1 MMHAEKHTGKTSILK
16 NNLDALENWYPELYK
31 RVVELPEEIPDYIVR
46 TGEKSSFL
54 NVLFRG
60 PDKNTFYYDND
71 DPIGYSPRYIKSLDL
86 NYAPFLVF
94 LGFGLGY
101 HIVTTLNGF
110 SKSHQIRHI
119 VIVEKDIELFKAALR
134 IFDFSQVIMHPDIE
148 LIIGYQHQDLFV
160 AFRSYFANN
169 PQVLEYSRNLKFIIM
184 PALHRSEN
192 EYYGNA
198 YQIFKNAMIHVFDY
212 IGNDPYDSLIGLYQ
226 TISNLHPMIQD
237 PGIITFKNC
246 FQGKPAIV
254 IGAGPSLNK
263 NIHFLKKASHKAILI
278 SVDAAL
284 RPLLDVGIRPHVVTN
299 IEMTKGQ
306 DLFFS
311 NLEGVEDTFFVFS
324 PVVPPET
331 YDAFKGPKI
340 LAHRYEEIM
349 QWLDIPKGALEGGPL
364 VGNFAF
370 NIAQYLGCC
379 PIILAGQDLSFKLTG
394 ATHVK
399 GNVFGHIDEY
409 KNDTLEVEGNYNETL
424 LTTRSFDE
432 GRKRLELQVQEFDGL
447 VINATEGGAKIR
459 GTLFLGLRNAID
471 NYCKTDFNPLCDLKR
486 IWAAEKAEQ
495 KDTKSELKRIDAIIE
510 ESLSELDSAT
520 VDCRHSIEMIESVLN
535 QNQLLIDDKPNP
547 KVVQVIR
554 SVSRELNKTRK
565 NIISLPSFVTFEM
578 VIQSYHFDLEIRRN
592 FTREQYSH
600 PDFAELKS
608 FLLMK
613 EWFATVGQL
622 ILSTYYAIR
631 REKAILQGKALPF
644 K

>member
-1 MMHAEKHTGKTSILK
+1 MMYAEKLISNTGIVEK
-16 NNLDALENWYPELYK
+16 NLNALENWYPELYK
-31 RVVELPEEIPDYIVR
+31 RLMELPEKIPDYIVR
-46 TGEKSSFL
+46 TGDKNSFL

-60 PDKNTFYYDND
+60 ADRNTLYYDND
-71 DPIGYSPRYIKSLDL
+71 DPVGYSHRYIESLDL

-101 HIVTTLNGF
+101 HIVTALNDF
-110 SKSHQIRHI
+110 SEGHQIRHI
-119 VIVEKDIELFKAALR
+119 VIIEKDIEMFKAALNL
-134 IFDFSQVIMHPDIE
+134 FDFSQMIMHPDIE
-148 LIIGYQHQDLFV
+148 LIIGYQPQDLFV

-184 PALHRSEN
+184 PAVHRSEN

-198 YQIFKNAMIHVFDY
+198 CQIFKNAMIHVFEY
-212 IGNDPYDSLIGLYQ
+212 IGNDPYDSLIGLSQ

-237 PGIITFKNC
+237 PGIIAFKDC
-246 FQGKPAIV
+246 FQGKPGIV

-263 NIHFLKKASHKAILI
+263 NIQFLKKASHKALLI

-284 RPLLDVGIRPHVVTN
+284 KPLLDAGIRPHIVTN
-299 IEMTKGQ
+299 IERTKGQ

-311 NLEGVEDTFFVFS
+311 NLEGLEDTFFVFS

-370 NIAQYLGCC
+370 NIAQYLGCG
-379 PIILAGQDLSFKLTG
+379 PIILVGQDLSFKMTG

-399 GNVFGHIDEY
+399 GNVFGHIDDY
-409 KNDTLEVEGNYNETL
+409 KKDTVEVEGNYNETL

-432 GRKRLELQVQEFDGL
+432 GRKRLEIQVQEINGL

-459 GTLFLGLRNAID
+459 GALFLGLRNAID
-471 NYCKTDFNPLCDLKR
+471 NYCKADFDPLCDLKR
-486 IWAAEKAEQ
+486 LWAAEKAKQ
-495 KDTKSELKRIDAIIE
+495 KDPKSELKRIDAIMD
-510 ESLSELDSAT
+510 ESLYELNSAT
-520 VDCRHSIEMIESVLN
+520 VDCKHGIETIESVLN
-535 QNQLLIDDKPNP
+535 QHQLLTGGKPNP
-547 KVVQVIR
+547 TLLRIIKP
-554 SVSRELNKTRK
+554 VSKELNRVREK
-565 NIISLPSFVTFEM
+565 IISLPSFVTFEM

-592 FTREQYSH
+592 FTRDQYSH

-631 REKAILQGKALPF
+631 REKAVL
-644 K
+644 